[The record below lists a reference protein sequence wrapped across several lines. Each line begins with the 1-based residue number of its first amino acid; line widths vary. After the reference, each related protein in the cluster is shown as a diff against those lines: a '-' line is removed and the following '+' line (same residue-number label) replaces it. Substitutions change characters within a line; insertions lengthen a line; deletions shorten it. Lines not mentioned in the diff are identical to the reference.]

1 MSDFWLIDQIR
12 SRVFVVEL
20 PGMTRQNER
29 YLVKSCRRL
38 ASTASAAGVP
48 LAVAWSQLG
57 HYIERTA
64 PRIRT
69 EQERETF
76 VAIMQRLRDEL
87 FREPRGTRTGHC
99 PVLECRAHA
108 GRIESAHGAA
118 LSRCSVP
125 LAGLQVLVDRRGGLA
140 AGTHGKDHGG
150 AAGDDVAAS
159 EDAAL

>member
-1 MSDFWLIDQIR
+1 MSDFWLVDRIR

-38 ASTASAAGVP
+38 ARNASAAGVP

-57 HYIERTA
+57 QYIERATS
-64 PRIRT
+64 RMRT

-87 FREPRGTRTGHC
+87 FRERGCVFR
-99 PVLECRAHA
+99 
-108 GRIESAHGAA
+108 
-118 LSRCSVP
+118 
-125 LAGLQVLVDRRGGLA
+125 
-140 AGTHGKDHGG
+140 
-150 AAGDDVAAS
+150 
-159 EDAAL
+159 